1 MMQANIGRTGDKNLP
16 LSQVCVWGMILSS
29 ERSTLIRS
37 YYRCVFM
44 LRSNM
49 RNSKSKNRGTEKNYL
64 EAKLEY
70 KKRVVSIAVSYAV
83 ASLETNQRCNSDS

>member
-1 MMQANIGRTGDKNLP
+1 
-16 LSQVCVWGMILSS
+16 
-29 ERSTLIRS
+29 
-37 YYRCVFM
+37 
-44 LRSNM
+44 M

-70 KKRVVSIAVSYAV
+70 KKRAVSIAVSYAV